1 MSNRTAVAN
10 GADPVQQQAASG
22 GNAVQDACNLVAV
35 VGCFHRHL
43 LALHRSGVC
52 GDDLINHPVAL
63 SFVSKLNSL
72 CRMTT
77 EREMAAL
84 WAIDQI
90 EKGEVVEYEVIP
102 SETPA

>member
-10 GADPVQQQAASG
+10 GTDPILQKAASDA
-22 GNAVQDACNLVAV
+22 NAVQDACNLVAV

-43 LALHRSGVC
+43 LALHRNGIC
-52 GDDLINHPVAL
+52 GDDLINHPVSL

-72 CRMTT
+72 CRMNL

-84 WAIDQI
+84 DAIDQI
-90 EKGEVVEYEVIP
+90 EKGEQVEYEVIP
-102 SETPA
+102 L

>member
-10 GADPVQQQAASG
+10 GADPVQQQAAADA
-22 GNAVQDACNLVAV
+22 NAVQDACNLVAV

-52 GDDLINHPVAL
+52 GDDIINHPVSLA
-63 SFVSKLNSL
+63 FTSKLNSL

-77 EREMAAL
+77 DRELAAL
-84 WAIDQI
+84 EAIDLI
-90 EKGEVVEYEVIP
+90 EKGQSVEYEAIP
-102 SETPA
+102 L

>member
-10 GADPVQQQAASG
+10 GADLVQKQAAAD

-52 GDDLINHPVAL
+52 GDDLSNHPVSL

-77 EREMAAL
+77 GREVAAL
-84 WAIDQI
+84 RAIDQI
-90 EKGEVVEYEVIP
+90 EQGESVEYSVIQL
-102 SETPA
+102 

>member
-10 GADPVQQQAASG
+10 GADPIQQQAAAD

-43 LALHRSGVC
+43 LALHRRGVC

-63 SFVSKLNSL
+63 SFVSKFNSL

-77 EREMAAL
+77 DRELAAL
-84 WAIDQI
+84 GAIDQI
-90 EKGEVVEYEVIP
+90 EQGDAIEYEVIP
-102 SETPA
+102 L

>member
-10 GADPVQQQAASG
+10 GADPVQQKAAADT
-22 GNAVQDACNLVAV
+22 NAVQDACNLVAV

-52 GDDLINHPVAL
+52 GDDLINHPVSLGFA
-63 SFVSKLNSL
+63 SKLNSL

-77 EREMAAL
+77 EREVAAL
-84 WAIDQI
+84 GGINRI
-90 EKGEVVEYEVIP
+90 EQGEAVEYEVIP
-102 SETPA
+102 L